1 MKKDDIMISIRGI
14 SKTFPSQNGPNPV
27 LHEISLDICDQEF
40 ICIIGYSGCG
50 KSTLLRIIAGMEYPD
65 AGEILVEGK
74 PHEEPDKDIILL
86 FQDYNQ
92 LFPWK
97 SVVNNLVHPLRA
109 TGKCSSNQA
118 ARNRAMILLDAVGLT
133 GYAEY
138 YPHQLSGGM
147 RQRAAIARALAL
159 EPKVLLMDEPLSAL
173 DDVTRKTLR
182 ELIRDVC
189 AEHHVTTVCV
199 THSVEEAII
208 MGTRIIAMDR
218 NTHQIA
224 KVIQNTAHD
233 HPQDVEERLRMRVV
247 ISEFMS
253 SQ

>member
-1 MKKDDIMISIRGI
+1 MENNSVMVSVQGI
-14 SKTFPSQNGPNPV
+14 SKTFRSQEAPNLV
-27 LHEISLDICDQEF
+27 LDDISFDVRDQEF

-50 KSTLLRIIAGMEYPD
+50 KSTLLRIMAGMEQAD
-65 AGEILVEGK
+65 AGRVYVAGA
-74 PHEEPDKDIILL
+74 PHDTPTEDVVML

-97 SVVNNLVHPLRA
+97 TVLGNIVHPLRA
-109 TGKCSSNQA
+109 TRKVPDREA
-118 ARNRAMILLDAVGLT
+118 ARRKALDLLAAVGLSA
-133 GYAEY
+133 YSHY

-159 EPKVLLMDEPLSAL
+159 EPSVLLMDEPLSAL

-182 ELIRDVC
+182 QLIRDVC
-189 AEHHVTTVCV
+189 TAHRVTTVCV

-218 NTHQIA
+218 NSHKIA
-224 KVIQNTAHD
+224 RIIENTAHD
-233 HPQDVEERLRMRVV
+233 TPDDLDANLRMRAV
-247 ISEFMS
+247 ITDFMS
-253 SQ
+253 TQ

>member
-1 MKKDDIMISIRGI
+1 MKHDVMISIRSV
-14 SKTFPSQNGPNPV
+14 SKAFSTQGEQNQV
-27 LHEISLDICDQEF
+27 LDHVSLDVLNEEF
-40 ICIIGYSGCG
+40 VCLIGYSGCG
-50 KSTLLRIIAGMEYPD
+50 KSTLLRIIAGMERPD
-65 AGEILVEGK
+65 SGEILINGQR
-74 PHEEPDKDIILL
+74 HDEPNEHAIML

-97 SVVNNLVHPLRA
+97 TVINNIIHPLRA
-109 TGKCSSNQA
+109 TGKVRDRRL
-118 ARNRAMILLDAVGLT
+118 AREKAMDLLAGVGLES
-133 GYAEY
+133 YADY

-189 AEHHVTTVCV
+189 AAHRVTTLCV

-208 MGTRIIAMDR
+208 MGNRIVAMNRHTHTIDR
-218 NTHQIA
+218 ILE
-224 KVIQNTAHD
+224 NTAHD
-233 HPQDVEERLRMRVV
+233 NLEDMDARYAMRSV
-247 ISEFMS
+247 ITDFMTT
-253 SQ
+253 Q

>member
-1 MKKDDIMISIRGI
+1 MKNELAISIQGV
-14 SKTFPSQNGPNPV
+14 SKTFVTQDKPQKV
-27 LHEISLDICDQEF
+27 LDNICLDVYDQEF

-50 KSTLLRIIAGMEYPD
+50 KSTLLRIIAGMETADTGGVYI
-65 AGEILVEGK
+65 GGK
-74 PHEEPDKDIILL
+74 PHTSPNEDVIML

-97 SVVNNLVHPLRA
+97 TVVNNIVHPLRA
-109 TGKCSSNQA
+109 TGKIKNKAQA
-118 ARNRAMILLDAVGLT
+118 REKALELLERVGLAN
-133 GYAEY
+133 YADY

-147 RQRAAIARALAL
+147 RQRAAIARALSL

-189 AEHHVTTVCV
+189 RQCKVTTICV

-208 MGTRIIAMDR
+208 MGTRIVAMNR
-218 NTHQIA
+218 HTHTIE
-224 KVIQNTAHD
+224 KVIENTAYD
-233 HPQDVEERLRMRVV
+233 KPDDTQTRLAMRAV
-247 ISEFMS
+247 ITQFMEA
-253 SQ
+253 Q

>member
-1 MKKDDIMISIRGI
+1 MKNDKVMISIRDI
-14 SKTFPSQNGPNPV
+14 SKTFPSQGASEPV
-27 LHEISLDICDQEF
+27 LRGVSLDIFDQEF

-50 KSTLLRIIAGMEYPD
+50 KSTLLRIIAGMESSD
-65 AGEILVEGK
+65 GGEILVDGQ
-74 PHEEPDKDIILL
+74 PHEEPDKDVILL
-86 FQDYNQ
+86 FQDFNQ

-97 SVVNNLVHPLRA
+97 SVVNNIVHPLRA
-109 TGKCSSNQA
+109 TGKLRDRNA
-118 ARNRAMILLDAVGLT
+118 AREKALDLLEAVGLT
-133 GYAEY
+133 GYADY

-189 AEHHVTTVCV
+189 AEHKVTTVCV

-208 MGTRIIAMDR
+208 MGARIVAMDR

-224 KVIQNTAHD
+224 KVIENTAHD
-233 HPQDVEERLRMRVV
+233 RADDLEERLLMRAV
-247 ISEFMS
+247 IAQFMS
-253 SQ
+253 TQ